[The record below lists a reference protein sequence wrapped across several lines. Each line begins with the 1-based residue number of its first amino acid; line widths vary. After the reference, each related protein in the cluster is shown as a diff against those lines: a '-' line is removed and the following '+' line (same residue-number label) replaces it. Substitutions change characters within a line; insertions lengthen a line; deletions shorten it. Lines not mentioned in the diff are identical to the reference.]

1 MLGVGFH
8 QLSAH
13 LRTGDTAGAC
23 TAARYLDQVAGAHIA
38 FEETAFYPCLV
49 PLFGHDEAERI
60 RHEHQHG
67 LAVVQALVSHPSAEP
82 LNRDTCNG
90 LLAQS
95 EAMEA
100 HIADCAELFEA
111 IGRIPAEEQRLLHQK
126 LLVWRQRQPTW
137 TGFVAER
144 HDDKAQSGDTQ
155 GNRI

>member
-1 MLGVGFH
+1 MLGAGFH

-67 LAVVQALVSHPSAEP
+67 LAVVQALVSHSSAEP
-82 LNRDTCNG
+82 LNRDTCNE

-100 HIADCAELFEA
+100 HIADCAELS
-111 IGRIPAEEQRLLHQK
+111 EEQRLLHQK

-144 HDDKAQSGDTQ
+144 HDDKAQAGDTP
-155 GNRI
+155 